1 MAKTQTFSQNIDSV
15 SENIIYLLSLNS
27 RMSVTGVSRTLGVP
41 RRIIEHRIKK
51 LYQKGFM
58 KPLLIFHYP
67 TLTKATILIKL
78 SRFDTHVIKSLIEL
92 ERFVKVKE
100 TLGEYD
106 LSLLVIT
113 EDSKDLDRI
122 LTKIDTMLHD
132 SIQKLDVI
140 YHDAEDT
147 LGMKSFC
154 HDAEILKR
162 YTMLSPSK
170 SYIVTNED
178 KKIIDCLKHTS
189 LISFKE
195 LSKTSELGYQKI
207 SETVARL
214 LDKEIIRFSIDPE
227 YEKLGLEFHNILV
240 KINLAKRSAFEGS
253 IIRHPR
259 VHWVKK
265 GTGAWDYVLSVTAR
279 DIGEFIDITRDIR
292 TQNQETILNFTT
304 LISKIHVQ
312 RKI

>member
-1 MAKTQTFSQNIDSV
+1 MAKIKSFSPNIDAL
-15 SENIIYLLSLNS
+15 SENIIFLLSLNS
-27 RMSVTGVSRTLGVP
+27 RTSVTKLSKTLRAP
-41 RRIIEHRIKK
+41 RRVVEHRVKK
-51 LYQKGFM
+51 LYKQGFM

-67 TLTKATILIKL
+67 ALTKATILIKL
-78 SRFDTHVIKSLIEL
+78 STFDTHVIRSLIEL

-113 EDSKDLDRI
+113 EDSAELERI
-122 LTKIDTMLHD
+122 LTKIDMMLHD

-140 YHDAEDT
+140 YHDGEDT

-154 HDAEILKR
+154 HNPDFLKE

-170 SYIVTNED
+170 SYHVTD
-178 KKIIDCLKHTS
+178 DDRKVIDLLKHTP

-195 LSKTSELGYQKI
+195 LSKQSHFSYQKVSDI
-207 SETVARL
+207 VTNLVEK
-214 LDKEIIRFSIDPE
+214 DIIRFSIDPE
-227 YEKLGLEFHNILV
+227 YQKLGLEFHNLLV

-279 DIGEFIDITRDIR
+279 NIGEFIDVTRDIR

-312 RKI
+312 RKM